1 MVLPGVD
8 FSKSDRT
15 LVVVASSQ
23 CRYCANS
30 IGFYQRISALD
41 ARRTRRLRLIV
52 VGREDRNILASY
64 LEQQELEV
72 DDVVRVTPDT
82 TPSAVTPT
90 LILVG
95 REGTVKDIWRGQLPP
110 AGEDNV
116 MRAVS

>member
-1 MVLPGVD
+1 MPL
-8 FSKSDRT
+8 
-15 LVVVASSQ
+15 
-23 CRYCANS
+23 YCTNS

-52 VGREDRNILASY
+52 VGHEDRNILVSY
-64 LEQQELEV
+64 LGEQELEV

-95 REGTVKDIWRGQLPP
+95 REGTVKDIWRVQLPTD
-110 AGEDNV
+110 GEDDV
-116 MRAVS
+116 LRAVS